1 MDWTIIVKVSSP
13 TSSDVRLRR
22 RHRWPVPVA
31 VAAFAVSVS
40 MVMGAVTP
48 AVADDLTDARDKVH
62 KQVVQAKKQVAAD
75 KSALAKAEAKLRA
88 SQAALAAAKADLAD
102 AESKLGVAQ
111 GVDAALLTQLQ
122 AAEAELAAASQ
133 VEQNAQQSVN
143 NQRDLIG
150 EVARE
155 AYQEHSGLVS
165 VSILLDADTPRDLA
179 SRMHWN
185 DTVFDTTA
193 AEFQRLSELQAQ
205 AEAARAARQATEQA
219 VAAKRAESAANVAA
233 TKALADRAAA
243 SRSKVADL
251 VAENAKLRKAAQDEL
266 EASKA
271 QYDKWQREEAKITAK
286 IKGEDGNYSNPNGFI
301 KPVNASAGSPFGMRY
316 HPILHY
322 WRMHWGTDF
331 GAGCGTP
338 IRAMANGKVISAGWT
353 TYGFGNYTI
362 ISYGHMF
369 GANLASGYA
378 HQSKV
383 VVHAG
388 QRVKQG
394 QIVGYVGT
402 TGLSTGCHLHL
413 QIYRNGVRVNP
424 MRYL

>member
-1 MDWTIIVKVSSP
+1 MKVSSP
-13 TSSDVRLRR
+13 TSSDVRQRR
-22 RHRWPVPVA
+22 RRRWLTPLAGLVA
-31 VAAFAVSVS
+31 TVSLSLVL
-40 MVMGAVTP
+40 GGITP
-48 AVADDLTDARDKVH
+48 AAADDLNDARDKVR
-62 KQVVQAKKQVAAD
+62 KQMVQAKKQVAAD
-75 KSALAKAEAKLRA
+75 KSALAKAEARLRA
-88 SQAALAAAKADLAD
+88 SEAALTAAKADLAD

-111 GVDAALLTQLQ
+111 GIDAALLAQLQ
-122 AAEAELAAASQ
+122 TAEAELAAAAQ
-133 VEQNAQQSVN
+133 VEQAAQQGVN

-155 AYQEHSGLVS
+155 AYQEHSGMVS
-165 VSILLDADTPRDLA
+165 ISILLDADTPRDLA

-205 AEAARAARQATEQA
+205 AQAAREARQATEEA

-233 TKALADRAAA
+233 TKVLADRAAA
-243 SRSKVADL
+243 SRAKVASL
-251 VAENAKLRKAAQDEL
+251 VAENAKLRKAAQNEL
-266 EASKA
+266 ESSKA
-271 QYDKWQREEAKITAK
+271 QYEKLQREEAKISAK
-286 IKGEDGNYSNPNGFI
+286 IRGEDGDYSNPNGFI
-301 KPVNASAGSPFGMRY
+301 KPVNAPAGSPFGMRY

-331 GAGCGTP
+331 GAACGTP

-362 ISYGHMF
+362 ISYGKMF
-369 GANLASGYA
+369 GANLSSGYA

-383 VVHAG
+383 IVHAG
-388 QRVKQG
+388 QKVKQG